1 MNRITKV
8 YLKNIF
14 TQKGIYI
21 CIGISAL
28 IGIIIPFITEFFVKT
43 DAVKTAG
50 SEVIS
55 VFTSGVGLL
64 QVIYITLFV
73 CSDFTDG
80 AAKNYIARGYTRRQ
94 ILFSKFIASLIAVA
108 AFYIFE
114 AFLAFVLYAKNGIGF
129 EAGNLLYILG
139 SLTTSVAVVG
149 LYVIIANTAEKLGTA
164 IVINIMLPNV
174 IGLLLP
180 LANKLFDGVK
190 LENYWIANLTELMS
204 KAPTVTEL
212 IEVVG
217 IAIVYLIILF
227 EVSNYIIK
235 KKEVK

>member
-1 MNRITKV
+1 MNRIIRV

-43 DAVKTAG
+43 DAIKTAG

-64 QVIYITLFV
+64 QVIFITLFV

-94 ILFSKFIASLIAVA
+94 ILFSKFIAALVAVA
-108 AFYIFE
+108 AFYVVE
-114 AFLAFVLYAKNGIGF
+114 AFLAFILYAKNGIGF
-129 EAGNLLYILG
+129 EAGNLLFILG
-139 SLTTSVAVVG
+139 SLVTSVAVVG
-149 LYVIIANTAEKLGTA
+149 LYVIIANTAEKIGTA
-164 IVINIMLPNV
+164 IVINLMLPNV
-174 IGLLLP
+174 IGLVLP
-180 LANKLFDGVK
+180 LANKLFEGVK
-190 LENYWIANLTELMS
+190 LENYWILNLTNLMS
-204 KAPTVTEL
+204 KVPTFTEFL
-212 IEVVG
+212 EVVG
-217 IAIVYLIILF
+217 IAFVYLVILF
-227 EVSNYIIK
+227 EVSNYIIG